1 MSLSSMTGFARTE
14 GANDGYGWGWEL
26 RSVNARNLDSRLRLP
41 PGSDRLEAEAR
52 KRMGKQFK
60 RGNISANLTLTRVNR
75 TGGLAINRDVLGQVL
90 ALVAELRAEATGAA
104 GADVAPPRID
114 GLLNVRGVLEQV
126 EEEESEEA
134 RDELYNALIA
144 SFSEALDAL
153 ARGRDEEGA
162 RLAVVVEGQID
173 EIAGLVGA
181 AEKVA
186 EAQPEALDRRLRDRM
201 AELLENDS
209 GLSEERLHQE
219 VALLVAKA
227 DVREELDRLIAHI
240 EAARELIAADDAVG
254 RRLDFL
260 CQEFNREANTL
271 CSKAAD
277 IELTRIGLD
286 LKAVIEQLR
295 EQIQNIE

>member
-14 GANDGYGWGWEL
+14 GADDRYGWGWEL

-52 KRMGKQFK
+52 KRMGKKFK
-60 RGNISANLTLTRVNR
+60 RGNVSASLTLTRVNR
-75 TGGLAINRDVLGQVL
+75 AGGMVINREMLGQVM
-90 ALVAELRAEATGAA
+90 ALVEELRAEG
-104 GADVAPPRID
+104 DVSPPRID
-114 GLLNVRGVLEQV
+114 GLLNLRGVLEQV
-126 EEEESEEA
+126 EEEETEEA
-134 RDELYNALIA
+134 RDQLYDALIA
-144 SFSEALDAL
+144 SFSDALDAL

-162 RLAVVVEGQID
+162 RLALVVEGQLD
-173 EIAGLVGA
+173 EIARLVGA

-186 EAQPEALDRRLRDRM
+186 EAQPEALNRRLREQM
-201 AELLENDS
+201 AELLANES
-209 GLSEERLHQE
+209 RLSEERLHQE

-271 CSKAAD
+271 CSKAAE

-286 LKAVIEQLR
+286 LKAVIEQFR

>member
-1 MSLSSMTGFARTE
+1 MSLSSMTGFARAE
-14 GANDGYGWGWEL
+14 GGNDKFGWSWEL

-41 PGSDRLEAEAR
+41 PGSDRVEAAAR
-52 KRMGKQFK
+52 AGIGKRFK
-60 RGNISANLTLTRVNR
+60 RGNVSANLTLNR
-75 TGGLAINRDVLGQVL
+75 ISRAGSFSINRELLDQVL
-90 ALVAELRAEATGAA
+90 DLADELKRKSDT
-104 GADVAPPRID
+104 APPRID

-126 EEEESEEA
+126 EEEETEEERA
-134 RDELYNALIA
+134 ERESALIDCFA
-144 SFSEALDAL
+144 EALDAL

-162 RLAVVVEGQID
+162 RLAVVVEGHLN
-173 EIAGLVGA
+173 EIARLVGE

-186 EAQPEALDRRLRDRM
+186 EAQPEALNLRLREQVG
-201 AELLENDS
+201 ELLSAEPK
-209 GLSEERLHQE
+209 LSEDRLHHE

-227 DVREELDRLIAHI
+227 DVREELDRLVAHI
-240 EAARELIAADDAVG
+240 EQARELIAADDAVG

-277 IELTRIGLD
+277 IDLTRIGLD
-286 LKAVIEQLR
+286 LKAVIEQFR